1 MTLEDLGSV
10 GEFIAAIAT
19 LATLLYLVAEIRQ
32 NTRALKSTSF
42 MESQHYFTGIYDTL
56 LQDPVLINLVD
67 SAFDPSRQLSDFSEG
82 ERLTLGAFARC
93 VLQRMESQYY
103 LHKSGFLED
112 EFWEMR
118 RSWLRGWLDVPV
130 WQEWWSADKGQG
142 TVTPS
147 FVENIES
154 ATPIDLI
161 PGGGIPRPAA
171 HQ

>member
-19 LATLLYLVAEIRQ
+19 LATLLYLVAQIRQ

-93 VLQRMESQYY
+93 GCGA
-103 LHKSGFLED
+103 HGPCGFGG
-112 EFWEMR
+112 R
-118 RSWLRGWLDVPV
+118 RGSDRLTLSRCSV
-130 WQEWWSADKGQG
+130 
-142 TVTPS
+142 
-147 FVENIES
+147 
-154 ATPIDLI
+154 
-161 PGGGIPRPAA
+161 
-171 HQ
+171 